1 VQDKESNERNSIIK
15 WSDPMTIEELRNML
29 DKFINTNDLTDYEV
43 LRIYEKEMEKNELFL
58 KQIS

>member
-1 VQDKESNERNSIIK
+1 
-15 WSDPMTIEELRNML
+15 MTIEELRNML